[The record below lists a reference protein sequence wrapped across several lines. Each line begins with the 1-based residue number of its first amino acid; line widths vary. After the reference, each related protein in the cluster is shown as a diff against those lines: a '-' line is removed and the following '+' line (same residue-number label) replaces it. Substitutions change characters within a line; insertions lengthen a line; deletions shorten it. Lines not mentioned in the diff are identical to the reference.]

1 MLQVAYQFSRPLIP
15 VSQTTLIDLFIQ
27 FKPLTPSDPH
37 KRRPLNLS
45 IVIDRSGSMSGQPLK
60 QAVNAARLLVE
71 QLTPEDILSI
81 VIYDDDVETVFEPR
95 PVKNKDIIYTVLS
108 KIRAG
113 GCTNLSGGWLKG
125 CEHVQAHQTPDKINR
140 VLLLTDGQANVG
152 VTDSKVLIS
161 TAQQK
166 AQNDHVSTTTL
177 GFGSHFNEDLLMGM
191 AKNANGNFYFIQ
203 TPEDL
208 VQVFQIEL
216 ESISSLIAQ
225 DLVVNLIPQ
234 EAVKIEQ
241 ILNNY
246 RYKDKGT
253 DGLETILGDVYEVE
267 DKILAL
273 SMTITA
279 PAQVGNQVVLQLNYR
294 YQAVVDDVIK
304 QFTQQETIVIPVD
317 TQAVFD
323 STPIQRNVIEQ
334 TYRLRIAKAKEDAV
348 DLADQGDYHTAS
360 QHLQQMVDFLTGGIS
375 EESFEL
381 SEEME
386 QLNFFAKQLENKKY
400 NSTIRKELKDQSYQ
414 STNRSRH
421 DLSLRGVSTSD
432 AIYDLPVVNSSEQG
446 VVLQCF
452 REGGKLRIKVI
463 SEGYNPDLHVQFPRH
478 IREDGASYV
487 VDEVELSSN
496 GTFYRA
502 KGEIRL
508 LVLPGQEQHYQQ
520 RKASRS
526 NTISRTRK
534 PPKASTAPA
543 TAADLE
549 TTDEVGD
556 GVLVQCVQ
564 EGKKL
569 RARVVSDGY
578 NPDYNIRFPRSIR
591 ELGILYVVDEVIE
604 NPKGGSYIACG
615 KIKRLIQ

>member
-15 VSQTTLIDLFIQ
+15 ISQTTCLDLYIQ
-27 FKPLTPSDPH
+27 FKPLTSESH

-60 QAVNAARLLVE
+60 QAINAARLLVE
-71 QLTPEDILSI
+71 QLTPEDILS
-81 VIYDDDVETVFEPR
+81 VVTYDDDVETVFEPQL
-95 PVKNKDIIYTVLS
+95 VKNKDIIFTVLS
-108 KIRAG
+108 KIKAG

-125 CEHVQAHQTPDKINR
+125 CEHVQTHQTPDKINR

-152 VTDSKVLIS
+152 VIDSKVLIG

-166 AQNDHVSTTTL
+166 AQNNQVSTTTL
-177 GFGSHFNEDLLMGM
+177 GFGAHFNEDLLMGM
-191 AKNANGNFYFIQ
+191 ARNANGNFYFIQ

-225 DLVVNLIPQ
+225 DLVVNVSPQ
-234 EAVKIEQ
+234 PIVKIEQ
-241 ILNNY
+241 LLNNY
-246 RYKDKGT
+246 RYKEKED
-253 DGLETILGDVYEVE
+253 DALEIVLGDVYEVE

-273 SMTITA
+273 SMNITA
-279 PAQVGNQVVLQLNYR
+279 PPHIGSQVVLHLNYR
-294 YQAVVDDVIK
+294 YQAVVNDVIQ
-304 QFTQQETIVIPVD
+304 QFAQQETIIISVD
-317 TQAVFD
+317 TQSAFD
-323 STPIQRNVIEQ
+323 NTSFQRNVIEQ

-348 DLADQGDYHTAS
+348 DLADQGDYQTAS
-360 QHLQQMVDFLTGGIS
+360 QHLHQMIDFLTGNIT

-386 QLNFFAKQLENKKY
+386 QLNFFVKQLENKRY
-400 NSTIRKELKDQSYQ
+400 NSTLRKELKDQSYQ
-414 STNRSRH
+414 STHRNRH
-421 DLSLRGVSTSD
+421 DLNLRGVSSSD

-452 REGGKLRIKVI
+452 REGGKLRIRVI

-508 LVLPGQEQHYQQ
+508 LVLAGQEQLYQQ
-520 RKASRS
+520 RKASR
-526 NTISRTRK
+526 NGGTTRLRT
-534 PPKASTAPA
+534 PPKAATAPA

-549 TTDEVGD
+549 TIDDVGK
-556 GVLVQCVQ
+556 GVLVQCVP

-578 NPDYNIRFPRSIR
+578 NPNYNIRFPRSIR

-604 NPKGGSYIACG
+604 HPQGGSYIACG
-615 KIKRLIQ
+615 KIKRLVQ